1 LRNSRKERKE
11 RKTMNETLVQAVI
24 WLAAGG
30 IMILFLKRRRGRR
43 VSR

>member
-1 LRNSRKERKE
+1 
-11 RKTMNETLVQAVI
+11 MNETLVQAVI

-30 IMILFLKRRRGRR
+30 AMLLFLKRRRGRR